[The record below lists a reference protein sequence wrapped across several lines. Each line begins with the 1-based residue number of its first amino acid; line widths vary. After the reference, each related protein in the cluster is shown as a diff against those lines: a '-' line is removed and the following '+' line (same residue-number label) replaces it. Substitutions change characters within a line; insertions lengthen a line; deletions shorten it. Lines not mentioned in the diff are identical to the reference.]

1 MVVGFAML
9 GVVVVP
15 REDIA
20 LVGEEGEEG
29 LRTQGEME
37 ALQMRREVLD
47 LRLINGVVKV
57 SRIMTRTKVG
67 GRHRQTGV
75 RLQLQAHLQGRL

>member
-1 MVVGFAML
+1 MAMVVGFAML
-9 GVVVVP
+9 GVVGVP

-37 ALQMRREVLD
+37 ALQMRRKCWTCL
-47 LRLINGVVKV
+47 
-57 SRIMTRTKVG
+57 
-67 GRHRQTGV
+67 
-75 RLQLQAHLQGRL
+75 